1 MSDFTYKKFIA
12 RWEEVVDL
20 QPQTLGPFTPLYK
33 TLIRRL
39 KVMPWPYFVLTAVT
53 IVLGL
58 YLLVGSTVTLLVSLL
73 QESF

>member
-1 MSDFTYKKFIA
+1 MPDATYKKFIA

-58 YLLVGSTVTLLVSLL
+58 YLLVGSTVTFLVSLL
-73 QESF
+73 QKSF

>member
-58 YLLVGSTVTLLVSLL
+58 YLLVGSTVTFLVSLL
-73 QESF
+73 QKSF